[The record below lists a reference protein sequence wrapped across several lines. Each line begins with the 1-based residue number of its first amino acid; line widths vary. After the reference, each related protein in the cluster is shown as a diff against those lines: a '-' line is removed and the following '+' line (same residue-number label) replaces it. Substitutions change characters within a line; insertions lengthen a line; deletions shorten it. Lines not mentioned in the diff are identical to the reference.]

1 LILDIY
7 PAGETSIEGITT
19 PALIEKIRS
28 FGHRNVLY
36 APDYEMVESYIT
48 ANVREGD
55 AVIVMGAG
63 SVTKAVGH
71 SFAEDTQ
78 NRLGQTGMKSKLFR
92 FLRMLFVV
100 TGLGC
105 VASVVWAGYHYLH
118 TDPRFNL
125 KKLTVSDLKHVDDSE
140 ILSRIQLNT
149 GGGTNIFSVDMD
161 DVRARVEQIEWI
173 HHVTVQRVMP
183 DEIVIRVAERDPKGV
198 ARIHGRMVEFDDEA
212 AILEPD
218 DAALPAFPVLL
229 ELDENNMESNRRK
242 IAVYQQVVAD
252 LGADGISQI
261 IVNSNYEVSIVREG
275 DPLIVS
281 LGLVDFKG
289 DGTAI

>member
-1 LILDIY
+1 
-7 PAGETSIEGITT
+7 
-19 PALIEKIRS
+19 
-28 FGHRNVLY
+28 
-36 APDYEMVESYIT
+36 
-48 ANVREGD
+48 
-55 AVIVMGAG
+55 
-63 SVTKAVGH
+63 
-71 SFAEDTQ
+71 
-78 NRLGQTGMKSKLFR
+78 MKSKLFR

-161 DVRARVEQIEWI
+161 DVRTRVEQIEWI

-289 DGTAI
+289 RWDRYLKLKEMINTNYKNAVHVDLRFRNKVIVTMENDDSGGKVIWDGKKKSL